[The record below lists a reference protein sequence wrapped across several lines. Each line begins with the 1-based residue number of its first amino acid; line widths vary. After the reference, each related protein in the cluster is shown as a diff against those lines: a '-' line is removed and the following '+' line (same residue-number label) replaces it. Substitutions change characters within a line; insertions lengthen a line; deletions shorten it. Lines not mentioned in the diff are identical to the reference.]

1 VSAHT
6 DPPRLLTAVL
16 ARVLP
21 RDERHAVLG
30 DLAELY
36 LLRAEKAG
44 RTSANAWYA
53 RQCAGFLLRS
63 WELRRGA
70 GRLHASQQD
79 RRSSVLER
87 VAGEVSE
94 ALRPLRRRPGYAG
107 AVVLTLGAGVAGV
120 CAVYTLA
127 TWVLLRPVPGVAD
140 AEALATVLLHGNE
153 RETDGWSM
161 SHADHVALRE
171 RATPLA
177 ELAASSRQDVHVSG
191 LADVPLRLRARLV
204 TSNYFDVLLV
214 TPLAGR
220 LFDDSAGEAEA
231 NAVVLGDV
239 VARRHFGTATAA
251 LGAELPINGSTY
263 TVIGVASR
271 GFRGHELPGHDE
283 LWLPAAAAPALLH
296 APRTLTSPD
305 RQLWSTTIAR
315 LNDGVST
322 AALSAELTRTLH
334 VLQQAGVAPFLG
346 VAELRLQ
353 AYAGVGLAPPARLS
367 VRRTLRMLG
376 LGAALLLLLACA
388 NVANLGLIRATASR
402 GELAM
407 RRALGAGSGRI
418 VRARLIEGGALGLC
432 GAVLGTMLSVIVLRV
447 LSFGAIAGVADSLAG
462 VRVDTRVA
470 VFVTVVAVLAGCLA
484 AVLPALAA
492 RRVDARGL
500 LRAAD
505 RSQGHGRHTREM
517 LVSAQVALSAVLAV
531 SAGLLGR
538 TLLNL
543 RAVDIGLDT
552 TNAVSFTV
560 AAGMQ
565 GYRGEELNALL
576 ARIVDAFEREPG
588 VVAVGVV
595 ATPPFAGFRIPVVL
609 QPAGD
614 PDGLVLTR
622 SMQVSPG
629 ALDALGMT
637 LIAGEPLTGAWLDSA
652 TSRSVIINE
661 RAVRDVF
668 PDVAPAEVVGRTIT
682 MARGEPRPAR
692 IAGVVRDAR
701 VDHVRDEIEPL
712 YVRLWAHG
720 FRDMG
725 SFAVYI
731 RTRGDAGALHTRIPL
746 VMRAIDPALPP
757 HDIATLDERVSR
769 LTQEPRFIALLG
781 GILTLAALFLTIL
794 GLYTV
799 LSQTVLERTREFGVR
814 AALGAPPAAL
824 LRAVAARGVALTLVG
839 LGIGLAAASGA
850 TRILE
855 ARLVGIERLDPL
867 TFVAG
872 ALALILAAL
881 PATLLPARHA
891 ARTDPAVTLR
901 ES

>member
-1 VSAHT
+1 MRGHSS
-6 DPPRLLTAVL
+6 PPRLLAAIL
-16 ARVLP
+16 GRVLP
-21 RDERHAVLG
+21 RDDRRTVVG
-30 DLAELY
+30 DMAELY
-36 LLRAEKAG
+36 ALRVEKTG
-44 RTSANAWYA
+44 RASANAWYA
-53 RQCAGFLLRS
+53 RQCMAFVLRS
-63 WELRRGA
+63 RELRRHTGHPRASHADRPA
-70 GRLHASQQD
+70 GIP
-79 RRSSVLER
+79 ER
-87 VAGEVSE
+87 VASEVSE
-94 ALRPLRRRPGYAG
+94 ALRPLRRRPGYAFT
-107 AVVLTLGAGVAGV
+107 VVLTLSAGAAGV
-120 CAVYTLA
+120 CAVYALA
-127 TWVLLRPVPGVAD
+127 MWMLLRPVPGIG
-140 AEALATVLLHGNE
+140 EPETLATVLLHGND

-171 RATPLA
+171 RAAPLA
-177 ELAASSRQDVHVSG
+177 ELAASSEQDVHVSG

-204 TSNYFDVLLV
+204 TSNYFDVLRV

-220 LFDDSAGEAEA
+220 MFDNAAPEAEA
-231 NAVVLGDV
+231 NPVVLSDV
-239 VARRHFGTATAA
+239 VARRHFGTATGA
-251 LGAELPINGSTY
+251 LGAELPINGSMY
-263 TVIGVASR
+263 TVIGVAPR
-271 GFRGHELPGHDE
+271 GFRGHELPGQDE

-296 APRTLTSPD
+296 EPRTLISTD
-305 RQLWSTTIAR
+305 RQIWNTTIAR
-315 LNDGVST
+315 LSDGVTT
-322 AALSAELTRTLH
+322 AALSAELTGTLRM
-334 VLQQAGVAPFLG
+334 LQAAGVAPFLG

-353 AYAGVGLAPPARLS
+353 AYPGVGLPPPARIP

-376 LGAALLLLLACA
+376 GGAMLLLLLACA
-388 NVANLGLIRATASR
+388 NAANLGLIRATAAG
-402 GELAM
+402 GELAL
-407 RRALGAGSGRI
+407 RRALGAGAGRI
-418 VRARLIEGGALGLC
+418 LRSRLIEGAALGLA
-432 GAVLGTMLSVIVLRV
+432 GAAVGITLAAIVLRA
-447 LSFGAIAGVADSLAG
+447 LSFGAMADLAGSLAG
-462 VRVDTRVA
+462 VRVDARVA
-470 VFVTVVAVLAGCLA
+470 VFVAVVAVSAGSLA

-500 LRAAD
+500 LRTAD
-505 RSQGHGRHTREM
+505 RSHGHGGYAREA
-517 LVSAQVALSAVLAV
+517 LVIAQVALSAVLAV

-543 RAVDIGLDT
+543 RAVEIGLDT
-552 TNAVSFTV
+552 TNVVSFTV

-565 GYRGEELNALL
+565 GYRGAELNALL
-576 ARIVDAFEREPG
+576 ARVVDAFEREPG
-588 VVAVGVV
+588 AVAVGVV

-637 LIAGEPLTGAWLDSA
+637 LIAGEQLTGAWLDSA
-652 TSRSVIINE
+652 MSRSVIINE

-668 PDVAPAEVVGRTIT
+668 PGFAPAEVVGRTIT
-682 MARGEPRPAR
+682 RARGEPRPAR
-692 IAGVVRDAR
+692 GAGIVRDAR
-701 VDHVRDEIEPL
+701 IDHIRDEIEPL
-712 YVRLWAHG
+712 YVQLWAHG

-731 RTRGDAGALHTRIPL
+731 RTRGDVGALRTRIPL
-746 VMRAIDPALPP
+746 VMRGIDPALPP

-781 GILTLAALFLTIL
+781 GILTLTALFLTIL

-839 LGIGLAAASGA
+839 LGIGLVAAGGA

-867 TFVAG
+867 TFIAG
-872 ALALILAAL
+872 ALALVLTAL
-881 PATLLPARHA
+881 PAALIPARRA

-901 ES
+901 AP